1 MCVMFHWLG
10 GQDWYVFVSCVT
22 QSGDWQG
29 LCGSPS
35 QGGHQSGLPHHWMP
49 CALRKPFPW
58 EAMQK
63 EVQPGNV
70 CTGQGRG
77 NSDPHNELR
86 LVTKDTLPPRKVLGQ
101 QLKAAAADFDLGG

>member
-1 MCVMFHWLG
+1 MFHWLG

-22 QSGDWQG
+22 QSSDWQG

-63 EVQPGNV
+63 EVQPGNM

-77 NSDPHNELR
+77 DSDPPQRAQAGDKGH
-86 LVTKDTLPPRKVLGQ
+86 PPAQKGLGT
-101 QLKAAAADFDLGG
+101 AAQGCSS